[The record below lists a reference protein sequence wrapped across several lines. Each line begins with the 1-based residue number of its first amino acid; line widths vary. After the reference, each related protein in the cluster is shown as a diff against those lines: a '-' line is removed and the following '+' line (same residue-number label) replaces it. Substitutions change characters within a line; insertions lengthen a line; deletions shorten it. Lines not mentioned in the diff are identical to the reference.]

1 MYLTIHKPSGLI
13 VSTITDMMC
22 VPSQRKINELA
33 DAGYLFEVDCV
44 AFSKSQVRKACK
56 ESSEGNCVGVPE
68 DMKRYIANDI
78 ARTEELVKRELNKS
92 DSREMELIGSVIG
105 V

>member
-44 AFSKSQVRKACK
+44 SMSKSQVRKACK
-56 ESSEGNCVGVPE
+56 ESSEGKCVGLPDNV
-68 DMKRYIANDI
+68 KSYIANDI
-78 ARTEELVKRELNKS
+78 ARTEELVNRELNKS
-92 DSREMELIGSVIG
+92 DSHEMELIGSVIG